1 MKDIKELFN
10 DIFGYYPNKQQLDCF
25 IEHLKDRLS
34 YNEKEYV
41 KSEYGVD
48 LFDDKELKNNIIKKM
63 NHPVVKKEI
72 NELDTGTYLE

>member
-10 DIFGYYPNKQQLDCF
+10 DVFGFYPNKQQLDCF

-34 YNEKEYV
+34 YNEKEYI

-48 LFDDKELKNNIIKKM
+48 VFDGDQVKNSIIKKM
-63 NHPVVKKEI
+63 HHPVIEKEI
-72 NELDTGTYLE
+72 NELQSDVYLE